1 LRTLSLLYTPPA
13 AGVTMG
19 FKKTSSIVTI
29 SNQTTESALN
39 TFTQTEIDL
48 QLSPLDNEIFVVL
61 AIDVSPQPPDMV
73 GGTDSSTS
81 VSVSSTSRTTVGSIG
96 SSNVLGAGESA
107 IRSDAP
113 TNGVAFQHFSG
124 ETPTANL
131 DYIGILATSQFF
143 VQIEG
148 AGNTGAKN
156 AAVRVWGYRAKSD
169 ASTYAALV
177 SSELLSA

>member
-1 LRTLSLLYTPPA
+1 
-13 AGVTMG
+13 MG

-29 SNQTTESALN
+29 SNRTTETALN
-39 TFTQTEIDL
+39 TFTQSEIDL

-61 AIDVSPQPPDMV
+61 AIDISPQPPDMV
-73 GGTDSSTS
+73 GGSDSSTT
-81 VSVSSTSRTTVGSIG
+81 VSVSSTSRTTAGSIG
-96 SSNVLGAGESA
+96 DNNVLGFGETA

-113 TNGVAFQHFSG
+113 TNGVGFQQFSG
-124 ETPTANL
+124 ETPTGNM

-143 VQIEG
+143 VQIQG
-148 AGNTGAKN
+148 SGNLGAKVGS
-156 AAVRVWGYRAKSD
+156 VRVWGYRAKSD